1 MSKSLFYST
10 EILDTSCCMEDINN
24 ILEKGTGR
32 NTIEYVLWFCNQFV
46 KC

>member
-10 EILDTSCCMEDINN
+10 AILDTRCCMEEINS

-32 NTIEYVLWFCNQFV
+32 NTIEYVFWFCDQFD
-46 KC
+46 KF